1 MSIVTALLGGHLLA
15 LVLDQQSVGGVELLV
30 QARPAFS
37 SLDLDSDLGKPIL
50 GEGAD
55 GGGVAVAVHLVLV
68 SHNEG
73 VAEADELEAFI
84 SAEGDGFHFVWC
96 SGYEVESV

>member
-1 MSIVTALLGGHLLA
+1 MTALSGGHLLA

-37 SLDLDSDLGKPIL
+37 SLNLDSDLGEPIL
-50 GEGAD
+50 GEGAN
-55 GGGVAVAVHLVLV
+55 GGGVAVAIHLVLI

-73 VAEADELEAFI
+73 VAEADELEAVI
-84 SAEGDGFHFVWC
+84 AADGDEFHFVWC